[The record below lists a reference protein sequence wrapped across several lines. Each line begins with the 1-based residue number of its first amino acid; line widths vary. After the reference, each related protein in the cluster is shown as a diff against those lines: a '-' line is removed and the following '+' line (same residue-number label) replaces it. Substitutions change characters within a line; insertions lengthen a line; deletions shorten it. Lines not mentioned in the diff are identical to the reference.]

1 MKTTSMETGTTGV
14 LDKNKEHYFRS
25 KDKAENH
32 MMY

>member
-1 MKTTSMETGTTGV
+1 METVSTGV
-14 LDKNKEHYFRS
+14 FDKNKEHNIRS